1 MVPAQK
7 TLAKCGE
14 SLIEIILAIALFGL
28 ILPTLIFAIGS
39 LGSAEPRRA
48 LKFNA
53 ANLSEEAKTVLQQMA
68 SNNWNTIQ
76 TNGTYTLSS
85 SGGVWSLTAVGAQP
99 YPTTVDGW
107 TRTVTI
113 TNATRDAQGNLIPAG
128 NGVVTDGAMKQV
140 IITVTGAGPLLSEST
155 TVFLSRHQNL
165 QLLTYSTADEFAS
178 GGPSQRGAVINPP
191 DASTGE
197 DGSITVS
204 SEPPTKPTSL
214 VSWWTMDRYT
224 TSTTG
229 DVNWIEDSGPGGN
242 TASIYP
248 LYGTA
253 PTLTNSRYG
262 KAISLNGT
270 SQYLGVLKSE
280 GLTLA
285 SSMSW
290 EYVVKPTTASIRP
303 VIQWVHIGLTPTPTI
318 GAEGWLFQSG
328 NNIYSKLKLGGTAQ
342 STTLTA
348 PSTTKY
354 NHVVMTYDKTTGNIR
369 HYLDGVL
376 QATPTPQPTFVPDT
390 ALPLTIGFGAPSS
403 YFTGLIDD
411 VAIYDTMLTDEEV
424 TTSLYSTYTSPVKD
438 FGASFQSLKISADV
452 TIPTNTDIKIRVA
465 MRNADPTGSC
475 PSAESAYTFV
485 GPAGDGGATDF
496 FTATGGSISGTFYS
510 PATTPTPVPTS
521 GAVTAYFTNP
531 ARCLRYRVYLMSMN
545 DYATVATR
553 PKLNSIQF
561 VYAL

>member
-1 MVPAQK
+1 MVSAQK
-7 TLAKCGE
+7 PLTKWGE

-28 ILPTLIFAIGS
+28 ILPTLIYAIGS

-68 SNNWNTIQ
+68 NDNWNNIQ

-85 SGGVWSLTAVGAQP
+85 SNGVWSLAAVGAQP

-113 TNATRDAQGNLIPAG
+113 ANATRDAQGNLIPAG
-128 NGVVTDGAMKQV
+128 NGVVTEGAMKLV
-140 IITVTGAGPLLSEST
+140 TITVAGTGPFPSET
-155 TVFLSRHQNL
+155 ATVLLSRHQNL
-165 QLLTYSTADEFAS
+165 QLLTYSTADEFAA
-178 GGPSQRGAVINPP
+178 GGPTQRGAVINPP
-191 DASTGE
+191 DTSTGE

-204 SEPPTKPTSL
+204 SEPPPKPTSL

-224 TSTTG
+224 TSTAG
-229 DVNWIEDSGPGGN
+229 DANWIEDSGSGGN
-242 TASIYP
+242 TASVYP
-248 LYGTA
+248 FYGTA
-253 PTLTNSRYG
+253 PTLTGSRYG

-270 SQYLGVLKSE
+270 TQYLSILQSS
-280 GLTLA
+280 GLTLT

-290 EYVVKPTTASIRP
+290 EYVVKPTAASIVP
-303 VIQWVHIGLTPTPTI
+303 VIQWVNIGLTPTPTV

-328 NNIYSKLKLGGTAQ
+328 NNIYSKLKLGGTGL
-342 STTLTA
+342 STSLTA
-348 PSTTKY
+348 PSITKY

-376 QATPTPQPTFVPDT
+376 QATPTPLPTFVPDT
-390 ALPLTIGFGAPSS
+390 ALPLRIGFGTSS
-403 YFTGLIDD
+403 YFAGLIDD
-411 VAIYDTMLTDEEV
+411 VAVYNAALSDEEV
-424 TTSLYSTYTSPVKD
+424 TTSLYGTYTSPVKD
-438 FGASFQSLKISADV
+438 FGSSLQSLKISADV
-452 TIPTNTDIKIRVA
+452 TVPTNTNIKIRVA

-475 PSAESAYTFV
+475 PAAESAYTFV
-485 GPAGDGGATDF
+485 GPAGDGSTTDF
-496 FTATGGSISGTFYS
+496 FTASGGSISGTFYS
-510 PATTPTPVPTS
+510 PASTPTPVPTT
-521 GAVTAYFTNP
+521 GAVVAYFTNP

-545 DYATVATR
+545 DYTTVATR

-561 VYAL
+561 IYAL